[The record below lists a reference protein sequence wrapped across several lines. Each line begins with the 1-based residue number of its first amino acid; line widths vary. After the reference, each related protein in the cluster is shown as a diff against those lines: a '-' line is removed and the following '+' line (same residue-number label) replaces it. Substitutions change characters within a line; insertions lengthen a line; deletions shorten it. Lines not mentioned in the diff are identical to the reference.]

1 MYEFNTNAD
10 GKAMSDT
17 PTGDFVNRN
26 RLRVDPKSGMATR
39 FNIAGFGAD
48 GAKAAGTTAN
58 APSFAQKL
66 AALGNDNP
74 PLVPGPTPMA
84 TSSPLAK
91 QLAAMG
97 SNLGSTVPDPVD
109 TATRRVQ
116 QFTPPTPYRDAQ
128 GKTLPQYRM
137 GIGHRIL
144 GTLANFANG
153 FAGNRAQPIYVGP
166 GALNN
171 RYYQDEQQRRQ
182 NLEAARQELEAIQ
195 GPANLRDAIDYRTIG
210 KNPTGKG
217 WLGRTFG
224 GQQRTIARPLYV
236 SADQDDNDENNDNTP
251 QSR

>member
-1 MYEFNTNAD
+1 MYGSNDDSSNDSPA
-10 GKAMSDT
+10 ANQ
-17 PTGDFVNRN
+17 PVDFVNRN
-26 RLRVDPKSGMATR
+26 LLRIEPKSGVASR
-39 FNIAGFGAD
+39 FNVAGFGAN
-48 GAKAAGTTAN
+48 GSKATGTTVN

-66 AALGNDNP
+66 AALGDM
-74 PLVPGPTPMA
+74 GAATGKSTPN
-84 TSSPLAK
+84 SVDDPK
-91 QLAAMG
+91 QK
-97 SNLGSTVPDPVD
+97 
-109 TATRRVQ
+109 VQ
-116 QFTPPTPYRDAQ
+116 QYTTPTQYLDAQ

-153 FAGNRAQPIYVGP
+153 FSGNRAQPIYVGP

-195 GPANLRDAIDYRTIG
+195 GTGNLRDAIDYRTVG

-224 GQQRTIARPLYV
+224 GEQRTIARPPYI
-236 SADQDDNDENNDNTP
+236 SADQDDNDENHDEE
-251 QSR
+251 